1 MVTPL
6 SMEVPELLANHPPFY
21 FRSTSVPPPPG
32 ICFDDGGREQGVATV
47 HHWTGLEA
55 RALRLAL
62 RLSVRAFAEHLGVA
76 VATVSKW
83 ESKRAETEPRPDT
96 QAILDTALGRADA
109 PTHLRFETLLSEM
122 AGTVQNAGRR
132 VTTVG
137 PRAWEYES
145 WAEDLDRVVVAL
157 SRQNFAFAD
166 SLLSRWLTRYDAPK
180 MDDKGLYLFARSTAL
195 LGDVKR
201 DQGAVLGPLSA
212 RYSYTRARAVFSQL
226 DIPRRVAQLDL
237 SLAVITEMSG
247 NLEVAA
253 RHYES
258 LAADDRLSRRDRAR
272 ARLWV
277 GTALSKNGRH
287 DYATRVM
294 QAATRDFED
303 LTEPDDW
310 SVAHQKLALA
320 RRGAGD
326 LTQALHYINI
336 ARGSG
341 ATDSP
346 MQRVRLDTAHG
357 HILLSDTATRDDGL
371 LVLDEA
377 THTAAQYGLVHQ
389 LRSIEGIKAMN
400 EGSTGPR
407 RR

>member
-1 MVTPL
+1 M
-6 SMEVPELLANHPPFY
+6 
-21 FRSTSVPPPPG
+21 
-32 ICFDDGGREQGVATV
+32 ATV

-83 ESKRAETEPRPDT
+83 ESKRAGTEPRPDT

-109 PTHLRFETLLSEM
+109 AAHLRFETLLSEM
-122 AGTVQNAGRR
+122 ASAVQGAGRR
-132 VTTVG
+132 VTPAG

-145 WAEDLDRVVVAL
+145 WADDLDRVVVAL

-166 SLLSRWLTRYDAPK
+166 SLLSRWLVRFNAQELDE
-180 MDDKGLYLFARSTAL
+180 KGLYLFARSTAL
-195 LGDVKR
+195 LGDLKR
-201 DQGAVLGPLSA
+201 DQGSVLGPLSA
-212 RYSYTRARAVFSQL
+212 QHSYAGARAVFAQL

-237 SLAVITEMSG
+237 SLAVVTEMSG
-247 NLEVAA
+247 KLEAAA
-253 RHYES
+253 RHYET
-258 LAADDRLSRRDRAR
+258 LAVDDRLSRRDRAR

-326 LTQALHYINI
+326 LTQALHFIDI
-336 ARGSG
+336 ARSSG
-341 ATDSP
+341 AADSP

-357 HILLSDTATRDDGL
+357 HILLSDAATRDDGL
-371 LVLDEA
+371 HILDQA
-377 THTAAQYGLVHQ
+377 TRTAAQYGLVHQ

-400 EGSTGPR
+400 EGPTGPR